1 MWEKIQKV
9 YILDSHLEIILKH
22 TNKYIDKTRIV
33 LHVKYFPI
41 IFKIQIPIYDNRI
54 VINWQFQ
61 LKYLHLTL

>member
-9 YILDSHLEIILKH
+9 YILDSHLEIILKP

-33 LHVKYFPI
+33 LQVKYFLI